1 MSAWRRQAL
10 EQLPECRR
18 IIESAGNPMAL
29 WIELQFACEE
39 ACRQESGDLVRR
51 FYEYARWC
59 WLSASADVVT
69 AVASAFYEHIPTS
82 PVLRRDLPRRMG
94 RAEFRQ
100 LREIFGCHRSPE
112 ELKAFEEEFLTA
124 EAKHVREIL

>member
-1 MSAWRRQAL
+1 MSAWRRHAL
-10 EQLPECRR
+10 DQLPECRR

-59 WLSASADVVT
+59 RLSPSDEAST
-69 AVASAFYEHIPTS
+69 AVACAFYEHIPIS

-112 ELKAFEEEFLTA
+112 ELKAFEEEFLAA